1 MTAEPQ
7 FRTVKRPTHPR
18 RGGWADRWGW
28 RAPVRVGMGLAL
40 TVAAVITGCSD
51 SASGPGTP
59 IEEPELDAIFAPA
72 TAAEIAQVEGEWASR
87 DPSADGVQILNELP
101 FLLGP
106 ETGTVKIVSHVV
118 DGFTHYGAVITPP
131 DADPGSLPVL
141 VYAHGGDQ
149 GVSLT
154 EIQLLATVLGPEAT
168 QMVFVVPSF
177 RSERITFGNL
187 SYLSGGTPSPWDR
200 DVDDALALLDVA
212 LGMTPEADPTRVGA
226 VGFSRGAGVA
236 LLMAVRKP
244 DIDVVVDFFGPTDFM
259 SDWVR
264 GIVRDALR
272 GGTADLPGFSPLN
285 QQFIQP
291 YDRGEI
297 SVSQFRLELIRR
309 SAVLWADRL
318 PDVQIHH
325 GQQDDVVPVSQAQ
338 ALIDALLANGR
349 TAPTFEYYIYPD
361 GRHDPFTLDGAVAR
375 TEVFL
380 GRSLD
385 FPVTVAAGVAADG
398 SGLPEPAGFTWSW
411 ARRAPI
417 H

>member
-1 MTAEPQ
+1 MMEEPRFEADYRRRDRRHAE
-7 FRTVKRPTHPR
+7 RTRVS
-18 RGGWADRWGW
+18 GWPGHARLGW
-28 RAPVRVGMGLAL
+28 GLAL
-40 TVAAVITGCSD
+40 TLAVVMAGCSD
-51 SASGPGTP
+51 SASGPPSP
-59 IEEPELDAIFAPA
+59 IEEPELDALFAPA
-72 TAAEIAQVEGEWASR
+72 TPAEIAQVEAEWAGR
-87 DPSADGVQILNELP
+87 DPSADGVQVLNELP

-106 ETGTVKIVSHVV
+106 ETGTVKIVSHLV

-131 DADPGSLPVL
+131 GAAPGSLPVL

-200 DVDDALALLDVA
+200 DVDDALALVDVA
-212 LGMTPEADPTRVGA
+212 LGITPEADPSRVGV

-236 LLMAVRKP
+236 LLMAARDP
-244 DIDVVVDFFGPTDFM
+244 GIDAVVEFFGPTDFL

-264 GIVRDALR
+264 GIVRDALL
-272 GGTADLPGFSPLN
+272 GVSAGLPGFVPLN

-291 YDRGEI
+291 FDRGDI
-297 SVSQFRLELIRR
+297 SVAQFRLELIRR

-325 GQQDDVVPVSQAQ
+325 GQQDDVVPVSQGQ
-338 ALIDALLANGR
+338 ALITALLADGR
-349 TAPTFEYYIYPD
+349 TAPDFEYFIYPD
-361 GRHDPFTLDGAVAR
+361 GRHDPFTLEGAVSR
-375 TEVFL
+375 TEIFL

-385 FPVTVAAGVAADG
+385 FPVTVAEGVAAEAPTLPADG
-398 SGLPEPAGFTWSW
+398 SFTWSW
-411 ARRAPI
+411 ARRAPPR
-417 H
+417 